1 MNNEKFKIICNFHG
15 YSDAFIAKEL
25 DVCEKTVRNYSSGK
39 TKHNDEAF
47 KLAYTLDYLSKR
59 EFVFFVEKLLE
70 TKILKNIPIFKS
82 SKVFDTYKDNIFSI
96 KDEAKKM
103 MSFYL
108 EPSESYAILVRAR
121 KKVSLKNE
129 GYLNFLKTNLEIY
142 DKGNF
147 CFFDEKKYLS
157 FIKKERLKVNR
168 DSLIKFINTQ

>member
-39 TKHNDEAF
+39 TKRNNDAF
-47 KLAYTLDYLSKR
+47 KLACSLDYLSR
-59 EFVFFVEKLLE
+59 LEFHFFSERLII
-70 TKILKNIPIFKS
+70 TKILKSIPIFKS
-82 SKVFDTYKDNIFSI
+82 SKVFEKYKDHLFSI
-96 KDEAKKM
+96 KNETSVI
-103 MSFYL
+103 SFYKNEL
-108 EPSESYAILVRAR
+108 EGFRALLSAEEGT
-121 KKVSLKNE
+121 SLKNE
-129 GYLNFLKTNLEIY
+129 GYLNFLKIGLEIY
-142 DKGNF
+142 ENYKF